1 MKKRSVMKRLAMTMA
16 VLMTA
21 AAASGCGSSS
31 GGGST
36 TAAPAAPAATEAAGS
51 EAAGGEAK
59 EADTQ
64 AAADDWKWERKVTI
78 VCPWGV
84 GGGADGTLRPLQPIL
99 EKNLGVPVE
108 IVNVEGAGGANGIDF
123 TYKQPA
129 DGYTF
134 VLGTQ
139 SHIMLDLQK
148 ILPVDFKQEFRPV
161 SKLVHS
167 INIIASSKKA
177 MEGKYTNFD
186 EFVAY
191 AKEHPQELT
200 CGMLTA
206 TGADSVS
213 SKQTLAGGLGCG
225 ITEVE
230 QYVKI
235 VNYSS
240 GSELSSAMV
249 GGHIN
254 INITGADEIK
264 GLIES
269 GDIVPLISMS
279 ENRMSSFPNV
289 ECTGEHDIDS
299 YVGTWRGIFC
309 RKDTPDAAVDS
320 MAAALKTAWESPEY
334 QEFLKNA
341 SYLDREGYAD
351 AATFQKL
358 IDEEYV
364 TFEDYLKGAGLIK

>member
-1 MKKRSVMKRLAMTMA
+1 M
-16 VLMTA
+16 
-21 AAASGCGSSS
+21 
-31 GGGST
+31 
-36 TAAPAAPAATEAAGS
+36 
-51 EAAGGEAK
+51 
-59 EADTQ
+59 
-64 AAADDWKWERKVTI
+64 
-78 VCPWGV
+78 
-84 GGGADGTLRPLQPIL
+84 
-99 EKNLGVPVE
+99 PVE

-213 SKQTLAGGLGCG
+213 LKQTLAGGLGCG

-289 ECTGEHDIDS
+289 ECTGEHNIDS

-309 RKDTPDAAVDS
+309 RMDTPDAAVNS
-320 MAAALKTAWESPEY
+320 MAAALKKAWDSPEY

-351 AATFQKL
+351 AADFQKL
-358 IDEEYV
+358 IDSEYV

>member
-1 MKKRSVMKRLAMTMA
+1 MRKRSVMKHLAVTMA
-16 VLMTA
+16 VLMA
-21 AAASGCGSSS
+21 AAAATGCGS
-31 GGGST
+31 GGSGTT
-36 TAAPAAPAATEAAGS
+36 TAAATEAAKT
-51 EAAGGEAK
+51 EAAGGEAAK
-59 EADTQ
+59 EENTE

-99 EKNLGVPVE
+99 EKELGVPVE

-148 ILPVDFKQEFRPV
+148 ILPVDFKAEFRPV

-186 EFVAY
+186 EFITY

-213 SKQTLAGGLGCG
+213 LKQTLAGGLGCS

-279 ENRMSSFPNV
+279 ENRMSSYPNM
-289 ECTGEHDIDS
+289 ECTGDHKIDS

-309 RKDTPDAAVDS
+309 RKDTPDAAVNS
-320 MAAALKTAWESPEY
+320 MAAALKKAWDSPEY

-351 AATFQKL
+351 AADFQKL
-358 IDEEYV
+358 IDSEYV
-364 TFEDYLKGAGLIK
+364 TFEEYLKGAGLIK

>member
-1 MKKRSVMKRLAMTMA
+1 MMKKSVRSLTAVSLAFCM
-16 VLMTA
+16 A
-21 AAASGCGSSS
+21 AAALTGCGS
-31 GGGST
+31 GGGAADT
-36 TAAPAAPAATEAAGS
+36 KAADATAAPAAADTTAAAS
-51 EAAGGEAK
+51 EGGEA
-59 EADTQ
+59 
-64 AAADDWKWERKVTI
+64 AAGDWKWERKVTL

-84 GGGADGTLRPLQPIL
+84 GGGADGTLRPLQPVL
-99 EKNLGVPVE
+99 EKELGVPVE

-123 TYKQPA
+123 TQKQPA
-129 DGYTF
+129 DGYTY

-148 ILPVDFKQEFRPV
+148 ILPSEFKTEFRPV

-177 MEGKYTNFD
+177 MEGKYTNFE
-186 EFVAY
+186 EFVTY

-213 SKQTLAGGLGCG
+213 LKQTLAGGLGCDV
-225 ITEVE
+225 TEVE
-230 QYVKI
+230 KYIKV
-235 VNYSS
+235 VNYS
-240 GSELSSAMV
+240 GGAELSSAMV

-264 GLIES
+264 GLIDS

-279 ENRMSSFPNV
+279 EARMSSYPNM
-289 ECTGEHDIDS
+289 ECTADYDIDS

-309 RKDTPDAAVDS
+309 RKDTPDAAVS
-320 MAAALKTAWESPEY
+320 AMSAALEKAWNSPEY

-341 SYLDREGYAD
+341 SYLDRPGYAPAD
-351 AATFQKL
+351 EFQKL

-364 TFEDYLKGAGLIK
+364 TFEDYLKSAGLIQ

>member
-1 MKKRSVMKRLAMTMA
+1 MNKRRASMKRKGFKFIMSMA
-16 VLMTA
+16 LVTSI
-21 AAASGCGSSS
+21 AASALAGCSSKGAGTS
-31 GGGST
+31 
-36 TAAPAAPAATEAAGS
+36 AKAAGA
-51 EAAGGEAK
+51 EGE
-59 EADTQ
+59 
-64 AAADDWKWERKVTI
+64 WKWERKVTL

-84 GGGADGTLRPLQPIL
+84 GGGADSTLRPLQPEL
-99 EKNLGVPVE
+99 EKVLGVPVE

-123 TYKQPA
+123 ANKQPA
-129 DGYTF
+129 DGYTY

-148 ILPVDFKQEFRPV
+148 ILPVDFKKEFRPV

-177 MEGKYTNFD
+177 MEGKYSNFT
-186 EFVAY
+186 EFVEY
-191 AKEHPQELT
+191 AKSHPQELT

-213 SKQTLAGGLGCG
+213 LKQTLAGGLGCD

-230 QYVKI
+230 NYVKI
-235 VNYSS
+235 VNYS
-240 GSELSSAMV
+240 GGAELSSAMV

-279 ENRMSSFPNV
+279 EERMSSFPDI
-289 ECTGEHDIDS
+289 ESTGEHKIDS
-299 YVGTWRGIFC
+299 YVGTWRGIFA
-309 RKDTPDAAVDS
+309 RKDTPDKAVDAMS
-320 MAAALKTAWESPEY
+320 KAIKEAWNSASY
-334 QEFLKNA
+334 QDFMKNA
-341 SYLDREGYAD
+341 GYLDRPGYATAD
-351 AATFQKL
+351 ELQTLVDKEYTTF
-358 IDEEYV
+358 EEY
-364 TFEDYLKGAGLIK
+364 LKSAGLIK

>member
-1 MKKRSVMKRLAMTMA
+1 MMKKNLKKVLAVSMACSILAMA
-16 VLMTA
+16 VTGCSSGSKDAAKETA
-21 AAASGCGSSS
+21 AG
-31 GGGST
+31 
-36 TAAPAAPAATEAAGS
+36 TEAAK
-51 EAAGGEAK
+51 EGEAK
-59 EADTQ
+59 SEAG
-64 AAADDWKWERKVTI
+64 AEASDWKWERKVTL

-84 GGGADGTLRPLQPIL
+84 GGGADGTLRPLQPEL
-99 EKNLGVPVE
+99 EKVLGVPVE

-123 TYKQPA
+123 TNKQPA
-129 DGYTF
+129 DGYTY

-148 ILPVDFKQEFRPV
+148 ILPVDFREEFRPV
-161 SKLVHS
+161 AKLVHS

-186 EFVAY
+186 EFVQY

-213 SKQTLAGGLGCG
+213 LKQTLAGGLGCD

-230 QYVKI
+230 KYVKI

-240 GSELSSAMV
+240 GAELSSAMV

-279 ENRMSSFPNV
+279 EQRMSSFPDI
-289 ECTGEHDIDS
+289 ECTGEHNIDS
-299 YVGTWRGIFC
+299 YVGTWRGILC
-309 RKDTPDAAVDS
+309 RKDTPDAAVNAMS
-320 MAAALKTAWESPEY
+320 AALKTAWDSAAY
-334 QEFLKNA
+334 QDFMKNA
-341 SYLDREGYAD
+341 GYLDRTGYAT
-351 AATFQKL
+351 AEEMQTL
-358 IDEEYV
+358 INEEYV
-364 TFEDYLKGAGLIK
+364 TFEEYLKGAGLIQ

>member
-1 MKKRSVMKRLAMTMA
+1 MRKRSVMKHAALAMA
-16 VLMTA
+16 VLM
-21 AAASGCGSSS
+21 AAASAMGCSS

-36 TAAPAAPAATEAAGS
+36 TAAPAKTEAPKAESKAADKTEAAGNT
-51 EAAGGEAK
+51 E
-59 EADTQ
+59 

-99 EKNLGVPVE
+99 EKELGVPVE

-148 ILPVDFKQEFRPV
+148 ILPVDFKAEFRPV

-186 EFVAY
+186 EFVEY
-191 AKEHPQELT
+191 AKAHPQELT

-213 SKQTLAGGLGCG
+213 LKQTLAGGLGCSV
-225 ITEVE
+225 TEVE
-230 QYVKI
+230 QYVKV

-279 ENRMSSFPNV
+279 EKRMSSYPNM
-289 ECTGEHDIDS
+289 ECTGDHKIDS

-309 RKDTPDAAVDS
+309 RKDTPDAAVNS
-320 MAAALKTAWESPEY
+320 MAAALKKAWESPEY

-341 SYLDREGYAD
+341 SYLDREGYA
-351 AATFQKL
+351 AADDFQKL
-358 IDEEYV
+358 IDSEYV
-364 TFEDYLKGAGLIK
+364 TFEEYLKGAGLIK

>member
-51 EAAGGEAK
+51 EAAGSEAK

-148 ILPVDFKQEFRPV
+148 IL
-161 SKLVHS
+161 SL
-167 INIIASSKKA
+167 I
-177 MEGKYTNFD
+177 
-186 EFVAY
+186 
-191 AKEHPQELT
+191 
-200 CGMLTA
+200 
-206 TGADSVS
+206 
-213 SKQTLAGGLGCG
+213 
-225 ITEVE
+225 
-230 QYVKI
+230 
-235 VNYSS
+235 
-240 GSELSSAMV
+240 
-249 GGHIN
+249 HI
-254 INITGADEIK
+254 
-264 GLIES
+264 
-269 GDIVPLISMS
+269 
-279 ENRMSSFPNV
+279 
-289 ECTGEHDIDS
+289 
-299 YVGTWRGIFC
+299 
-309 RKDTPDAAVDS
+309 
-320 MAAALKTAWESPEY
+320 
-334 QEFLKNA
+334 
-341 SYLDREGYAD
+341 
-351 AATFQKL
+351 
-358 IDEEYV
+358 
-364 TFEDYLKGAGLIK
+364 